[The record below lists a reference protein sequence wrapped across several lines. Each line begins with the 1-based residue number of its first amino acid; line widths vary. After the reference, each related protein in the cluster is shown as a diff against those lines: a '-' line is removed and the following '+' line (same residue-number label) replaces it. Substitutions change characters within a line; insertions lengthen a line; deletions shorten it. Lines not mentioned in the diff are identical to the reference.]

1 MKFILFVFLV
11 LAQNALAQFSNESE
25 YALVYIGG
33 NSEVQTQNAKTTSN
47 YAWDLNQIKFG
58 GHYTYGETGNGVSA
72 RNWDINFKY
81 GRDLSSRVSLIFGE
95 IIEGNRFTGLNARY
109 NSDVGASYYYIK
121 SDLKKFF
128 SELTYRYS
136 IEDRYDPILNTYDH
150 KARLYNEYFDNFSKT
165 VTYKVWLEYIP
176 NFTDGNDYLVNGE
189 VSFTAILNS
198 VFSLKVAYLG
208 LYDNQPAIEGIKNY
222 DFLSS
227 TSLVAKF

>member
-1 MKFILFVFLV
+1 MKLFLIVFLV
-11 LAQNALAQFSNESE
+11 LAQTAHAQLTNESE
-25 YALVYIGG
+25 YALVYVGG
-33 NSEVQTQNAKTTSN
+33 NSEVQTQNAKTTTN

-81 GRDLSSRVSLIFGE
+81 GRDLSSQVTLIFGE
-95 IIEGNRFTGLNARY
+95 IIDGNRFTGLNARY
-109 NSDVGASYYYIK
+109 NSDVGANYYYIK
-121 SDLKKFF
+121 SDLRKFF
-128 SELTYRYS
+128 SEITYRYS

-150 KARLYNEYFDNFSKT
+150 KARLYNEYFDKFSET

-189 VSFTAILNS
+189 VSLTAILNS